1 MLTSEKGEK
10 IGESKKAAR
19 EGIAM
24 VTLSRVLMAAPGTTV
39 LQIALKCTTNI
50 KLYGTYSLLV
60 YMVYILV
67 YIYFQNGYRYLFKY
81 SYVLQ
86 LQYFG
91 FYSFYTDPNPV

>member
-39 LQIALKCTTNI
+39 LQIALKCKTNI
-50 KLYGTYSLLV
+50 KLY
-60 YMVYILV
+60 
-67 YIYFQNGYRYLFKY
+67 LFVTCIHGLHTGIHLFLKW
-81 SYVLQ
+81 L
-86 LQYFG
+86 
-91 FYSFYTDPNPV
+91 PVFV